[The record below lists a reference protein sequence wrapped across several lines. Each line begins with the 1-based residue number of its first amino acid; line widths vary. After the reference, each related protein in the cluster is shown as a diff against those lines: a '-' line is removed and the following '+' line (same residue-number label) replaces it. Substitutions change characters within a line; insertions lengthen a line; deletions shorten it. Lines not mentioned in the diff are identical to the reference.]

1 MVASDVPRPELVL
14 RIHVR
19 ILAEPLHYS
28 ITAMVDAARRVFAT
42 AGIRIQVVSE
52 LLLNLPAMDLIR
64 IGRCAQGDLTADQTR
79 LFAEREGI
87 PPDEVAVY
95 FVLATYPDANG
106 CAAHPP
112 ERPGALIA
120 ECATAWTLAHELGH
134 LLGLGH
140 VSDTRRLMI
149 DTSTELI
156 SVALPELV
164 PAEIRTMRASRLLR

>member
-1 MVASDVPRPELVL
+1 MARSGVPPPELVL

-19 ILAEPLHYS
+19 ILAEPLHFT
-28 ITAMVDAARRVFAT
+28 IAEMVDAARRVFAT
-42 AGIRIQVVSE
+42 AGIRIAVASE
-52 LLLNLPAMDLIR
+52 LKLDLPAMDLIR
-64 IGRCAQGDLTADQTR
+64 IGRCAQGNLTADQTR

-87 PPDEVAVY
+87 PPGQVAVY

-112 ERPGALIA
+112 DRPGALIA
-120 ECATAWTLAHELGH
+120 ECATEWTLAHELGH

-149 DTSTELI
+149 DTSTESI
-156 SVALPELV
+156 SVALPELA
-164 PAEIRTMRASRLLR
+164 PAEIRIMRASRLLR